1 MNQDHPFFSTNT
13 NLYDGSVQSS
23 TNATLNGQNVIVS
36 QGQQRQVC
44 DIFKTSV
51 TGNPFQ
57 MNPAFQPQ
65 VMQAQK
71 LHIPGGVCFSF
82 SPSIPQETCKCCQN
96 IKQNNSLF
104 PIKSLFPSSLEQTNR
119 TSYGFIGPL
128 NHNYPENRYKLRLH
142 YNESTSTSD
151 LLEGRN
157 QIPVS
162 MGFPDLSGI
171 CGYLHQL
178 RSPNGPV
185 DTTAPTP
192 REPISSARK
201 LVLQKKTEPITAHV
215 VDVLDEPKNANDKK
229 KVSFSGGPR
238 SVSGTQDQAVQI
250 SNDCSCGVKKCKQG
264 PFVNAEKASKKRKKK
279 KNKTAKADESSEDT
293 SQSASEDSTSKDS
306 TSQDSTP
313 SKLKY
318 LFTTL
323 IPIIVLLRTS

>member
-162 MGFPDLSGI
+162 S
-171 CGYLHQL
+171 
-178 RSPNGPV
+178 
-185 DTTAPTP
+185 
-192 REPISSARK
+192 
-201 LVLQKKTEPITAHV
+201 
-215 VDVLDEPKNANDKK
+215 
-229 KVSFSGGPR
+229 GPR

-313 SKLKY
+313 KSKFRFKNRKKDK
-318 LFTTL
+318 TKSASDSEQD
-323 IPIIVLLRTS
+323 VSSCSNSTSPET